1 LVSTRA
7 FSSLRV
13 EGIESGQMEFESRHF
28 DKAEAYFQ
36 LMSDVSDDPWPV
48 LLLAETRVAK
58 GNKKQAI
65 KDLREVVRRGMK
77 DPEIL
82 EKDDKLQ
89 GLKTEAEF
97 QKIVEELKRPK

>member
-1 LVSTRA
+1 
-7 FSSLRV
+7 
-13 EGIESGQMEFESRHF
+13 
-28 DKAEAYFQ
+28 
-36 LMSDVSDDPWPV
+36 
-48 LLLAETRVAK
+48 VAK
-58 GNKKQAI
+58 GDKKQAI